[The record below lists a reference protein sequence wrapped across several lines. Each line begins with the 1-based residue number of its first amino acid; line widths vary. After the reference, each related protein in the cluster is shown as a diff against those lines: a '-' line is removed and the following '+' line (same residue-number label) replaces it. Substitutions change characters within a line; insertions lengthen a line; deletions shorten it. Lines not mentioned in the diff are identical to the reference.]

1 MRVRVLALAAIL
13 AALAGCGGPECTSA
27 ADCKGVLPGICQVC
41 SDGQSVCAHFVC
53 VAGTCQ
59 TEILC
64 P

>member
-13 AALAGCGGPECTSA
+13 AAPGECGGPECTSA

-41 SDGQSVCAHFVC
+41 SDGQSACAHFVC
-53 VAGTCQ
+53 AAGTCEMQ
-59 TEILC
+59 IC